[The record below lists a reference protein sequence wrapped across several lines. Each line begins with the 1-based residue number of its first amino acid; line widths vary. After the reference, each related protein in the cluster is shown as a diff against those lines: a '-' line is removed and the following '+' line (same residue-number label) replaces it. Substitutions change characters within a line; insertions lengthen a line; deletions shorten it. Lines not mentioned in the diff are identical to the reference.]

1 MSSAKVRHDG
11 RLLNE
16 IRNISIQS
24 DVVHNATG
32 SAYVEMGGTK
42 IIGSVFG
49 PRELARGEEFSL
61 EVRSKLITF
70 VVSPLDKCSV
80 SINLSVRVKLIA
92 VSNLLPFQKSLENL
106 LIRFD

>member
-16 IRNISIQS
+16 IRKISIQS

-42 IIGSVFG
+42 IVGSVFG

-61 EVRSKLITF
+61 EVRSKLIKF
-70 VVSPLDKCSV
+70 LDSPL
-80 SINLSVRVKLIA
+80 INVVW
-92 VSNLLPFQKSLENL
+92 
-106 LIRFD
+106 